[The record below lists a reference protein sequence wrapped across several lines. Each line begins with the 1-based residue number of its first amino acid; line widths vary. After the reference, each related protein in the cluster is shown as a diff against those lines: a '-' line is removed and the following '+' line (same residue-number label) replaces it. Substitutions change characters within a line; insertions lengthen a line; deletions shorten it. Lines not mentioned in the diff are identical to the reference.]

1 MSHFASPA
9 GASARPLT
17 APLAVGMVRA
27 LAWAEA
33 PFWTM
38 YAQRGAARAWVPDSA
53 GEFSRRSMVVT
64 FSPAFCARGSTSPR
78 PPRSGGP
85 HRRSLAMWVPIVQQR
100 CVASTIAVSIV
111 FRNSSERSDAPM
123 EFSSV
128 GAASW
133 VDSLAV
139 HSVWYALLSDARCT
153 LPMACA
159 SLAGVYVPGPAS
171 CRWLVGGVPGTRT
184 CHGGQVCFATR
195 DPSHLPNMP
204 ALSARRR
211 TRHDGRYTRASL
223 STRAVARLRAGQLG
237 A

>member
-1 MSHFASPA
+1 ML
-9 GASARPLT
+9 SAC
-17 APLAVGMVRA
+17 
-27 LAWAEA
+27 
-33 PFWTM
+33 
-38 YAQRGAARAWVPDSA
+38 AARAWVPDSA

-159 SLAGVYVPGPAS
+159 SLSRSLRSWACQLP
-171 CRWLVGGVPGTRT
+171 LVG
-184 CHGGQVCFATR
+184 
-195 DPSHLPNMP
+195 
-204 ALSARRR
+204 RRCP
-211 TRHDGRYTRASL
+211 RYSNVSWRASL
-223 STRAVARLRAGQLG
+223 LCDARPVPSAKYARPECTTAHAARRPLYPSLTEYSGRCSPTSGAARRITTSTIT
-237 A
+237 